1 MALTTTSQATST
13 LVATHRPTAE
23 LVARSHRP
31 EGPRSLLEEWA
42 RLKARQTLIERPA
55 VRRPMVV
62 MLPPELLN

>member
-1 MALTTTSQATST
+1 MTATDRATAT

-23 LVARSHRP
+23 LVAMSHRP

-42 RLKARQTLIERPA
+42 RLKARQALIERPA
-55 VRRPMVV
+55 PRRPMVV